1 MQEHDHM
8 GEWAGEIRRGKAL
21 GLIVA
26 GATITDADGKPVDLA
41 HLNAD
46 GTINEAVAVPPVAEE
61 VADETPKAKR
71 KKAPAPSFD
80 EAAAATKAKKS
91 TSGDE
96 E

>member
-1 MQEHDHM
+1 MEPARHQ
-8 GEWAGEIRRGKAL
+8 L
-21 GLIVA
+21 GRPAVGIVA
-26 GATITDADGKPVDLA
+26 GIQDVLAINRKPQTGKGIERIVCLEHPLRPVVEL
-41 HLNAD
+41 
-46 GTINEAVAVPPVAEE
+46 PVAEE